1 MGRSPARSTNR
12 QRKPDPHVIVIFG
25 ATGDLTARKLMP
37 ALYRLGASGYLPKE
51 FAIVG
56 VARRPWDDE
65 TLRQKMRSAVE
76 TEVGEALDEGVWSWF
91 SNRLYYVRGD
101 AQDEETFGRLA
112 ARFADIDGGAGTR
125 LTANRIYY
133 LATLPSLYPDLVEGL
148 GRFERERPGGGW
160 RRIIIEKPFGRDLE
174 SAEVLNLLVR
184 RHFSEDQ
191 VFRID
196 HYLGKETVQNILA
209 FRFAN
214 GIFEPVWNRNYID
227 HVQISVTETL
237 GVGHR
242 GAYYEETGALR
253 DMVQNHLLQLLT
265 LVAMEPPA
273 TFSADSVRDEKVK
286 VFKSIPLPTPEQI
299 EKSTVRAQYTR
310 GVVGGEAV
318 PGYLEEK
325 DVAPNSQTETY
336 VALRLEIDNWRW
348 AGVPFLLQT
357 GKRLHKRSSQIAIV
371 FKRPPFLPFQR
382 SATPDLKPNC
392 LVLHIQPDQGVTLS
406 LGAKVP
412 GPGMR
417 IRNVDMEFSYERT
430 FEERSPD
437 AYEHLLLEAMEG
449 DPTMFTRG
457 DEVEAAWRLVTHIH
471 EGWQKGL
478 SPLHT
483 YFAGSTGP
491 KAKENLVPK
500 GRAWWGEEE
509 APAS

>member
-1 MGRSPARSTNR
+1 MGRTPIRSSS
-12 QRKPDPHVIVIFG
+12 QRRRPDPHVIVIFG

-37 ALYRLGASGYLPKE
+37 ALYHLGASGYLPKE

-56 VARRPWDDE
+56 VARRGWDDAA
-65 TLRQKMRSAVE
+65 LRREMQSAVE
-76 TEVGEALDEGVWSWF
+76 AELGDAVDQGIWSWF
-91 SNRLYYVRGD
+91 SERLYYVQGD
-101 AQDEETFGRLA
+101 AQDEATFGRLA
-112 ARFADIDGGAGTR
+112 ERFAEIDAAKGLH

-133 LATLPSLYPDLVEGL
+133 LATLPSLYPALIERL
-148 GRFERERPGGGW
+148 GRFEREEPGGGW

-174 SAEVLNLLVR
+174 SAEELNLLVR
-184 RHFSEDQ
+184 RHFSESQ

-227 HVQISVTETL
+227 NVQISVTESL

-273 TFSADSVRDEKVK
+273 SFSADAVRDEKVK
-286 VFKSIPLPTPEQI
+286 VFKSIPLPSSEQI
-299 EKSTVRAQYTR
+299 EKHTVRAQYTQ
-310 GVVGGEAV
+310 GTVDGEPV
-318 PGYLEEK
+318 PGYLEEEQ
-325 DVAPNSQTETY
+325 VAPDSQTETY
-336 VALRLEIDNWRW
+336 TALRLDIDNWRW

-357 GKRLHKRSSQIAIV
+357 GKRLHRRSSQIAIF
-371 FKRPPFLPFQR
+371 FKRPPYLPFQR
-382 SATPDLKPNC
+382 SATPDLRPNC
-392 LVLHIQPDQGVTLS
+392 LVLHIQPEQGVTLS

-430 FEERSPD
+430 FEERTPD

-457 DEVEAAWRLVTHIH
+457 DEVEAAWRLVTRIH
-471 EGWQKGL
+471 EGWEKGL
-478 SPLHT
+478 SPMER
-483 YFAGSTGP
+483 YPAGSRGP
-491 KAKENLVPK
+491 KAKGSLLPK
-500 GRAWWGEEE
+500 GRSWWGEEE
-509 APAS
+509 LPG